1 MQKTTPLF
9 QQFLDP
15 ANRANPYPLLVEL
28 RGTPVSLQEDGTYVV
43 STYRETGQL
52 LRDPR
57 ISSDTRNRA
66 APPRRARSTHFAANP
81 TFLTEDPPAHD
92 HDRAIV
98 MQQFGP
104 PHTPGRIE
112 GLRARIDAITK
123 QLIDAQMG
131 RRRIDMVDT
140 FAFRLP
146 VAVIC
151 ELLGV
156 PIADADRLHDWST
169 AVVSRVD
176 AATDDPPTDAQLEH
190 VTQAESELADYMSAL
205 LADRRKHPSD
215 DLLSGL
221 VNAEH
226 SGDRL
231 SDAQAINTAML
242 LMIAGH
248 ETTVNLISNGI
259 LTFLRHPEVL
269 ERVRR
274 EPDLLISTV
283 EELLRY
289 EPPVQMRDRTALTD
303 IEIAGVRIPKGAPVV
318 MLLAAANR
326 DEARFANAEQF
337 IPERDDNQH
346 FGFLTGIHYCFGAPL
361 ARIEA
366 QIALREFVRRFDAPS
381 LVVDPPPYRPS
392 ATLRGPSQLMI
403 DVERVRAIREEP
415 QGLAA

>member
-1 MQKTTPLF
+1 
-9 QQFLDP
+9 
-15 ANRANPYPLLVEL
+15 
-28 RGTPVSLQEDGTYVV
+28 
-43 STYRETGQL
+43 
-52 LRDPR
+52 
-57 ISSDTRNRA
+57 
-66 APPRRARSTHFAANP
+66 
-81 TFLTEDPPAHD
+81 
-92 HDRAIV
+92 
-98 MQQFGP
+98 
-104 PHTPGRIE
+104 
-112 GLRARIDAITK
+112 
-123 QLIDAQMG
+123 
-131 RRRIDMVDT
+131 
-140 FAFRLP
+140 
-146 VAVIC
+146 
-151 ELLGV
+151 
-156 PIADADRLHDWST
+156 
-169 AVVSRVD
+169 
-176 AATDDPPTDAQLEH
+176 
-190 VTQAESELADYMSAL
+190 MSAL

-303 IEIAGVRIPKGAPVV
+303 IEIAGVRIPTGAPVV

-415 QGLAA
+415 RGLAA